1 MTGAGK
7 ASQRR
12 LLVSASATPADATTD
27 ALVSVAVPASYSSRS
42 HIHRRRS
49 DRGPQGMAARWTASY
64 GRGRNLPPVPGSVGK
79 LGDQPFA
86 FLGLSC
92 CHRSLIRATH
102 KLSRSR
108 CHRYRHRRDASANI
122 APASAFDCG
131 DTDAIELSVMRQLK
145 TTELERQAKEVAAL
159 MRMLANEHRLL
170 ILCRLVEYGEIAAS
184 ALADDVGLSPSALSQ
199 HLAKL
204 KAEGVVAAR
213 RDGQTMWYR
222 IADGRVEE
230 LFSTLHRLFCRPR
243 KR

>member
-1 MTGAGK
+1 
-7 ASQRR
+7 
-12 LLVSASATPADATTD
+12 
-27 ALVSVAVPASYSSRS
+27 
-42 HIHRRRS
+42 
-49 DRGPQGMAARWTASY
+49 
-64 GRGRNLPPVPGSVGK
+64 
-79 LGDQPFA
+79 
-86 FLGLSC
+86 
-92 CHRSLIRATH
+92 
-102 KLSRSR
+102 
-108 CHRYRHRRDASANI
+108 
-122 APASAFDCG
+122 
-131 DTDAIELSVMRQLK
+131 MRQLK

-222 IADGRVEE
+222 IADRRVEE
-230 LFSTLHRLFCRPR
+230 LFSNLHRLFCRPR